1 MRRHFISSFALLI
14 AVELGLAAWGWAD
27 ENGRPSTATRAPSSA
42 VGVGDAATTDV
53 PNNSAAAESKP
64 ASPPAEP
71 NSRVPTLAKR
81 KTDAAPAAD
90 PAPADAAAP
99 GDAKPRASDPP
110 AVSGEPLRPIP
121 DPQEGA
127 PVPVEA
133 ASFKGVT
140 PGVAT
145 KADVQKAWGPPK
157 ATAVAD
163 GSPVKLYAV
172 VPFRQV
178 EVHYAANKVSA
189 IVIRLERTFPAE
201 AVAKTLDLMMVR
213 PVAVSNNV
221 GEVLGQAYP
230 ERGVMLA
237 FEPSKGPGKASTN
250 VAEIVI
256 EPISAETFVL
266 RAEAAMDS
274 RYDLARHDLEQ
285 ALSLEPGNARAHWL
299 LGRVLAATE
308 ELSKAVAEAAEAAR
322 LEPKNAQYRV
332 TLAQLLV
339 RANRLSEALDE
350 AHHALD
356 LSEGRPHVR
365 ARATCLIGDLTASG
379 AKPDFKKA
387 LSFHTQAIQLAD
399 PLRGDPHPAIRYAAK
414 EVFVDAHLGAAHDIA
429 WGAWKEKSKAVVRW
443 LERAAAEANDMAA
456 KEGSGPE
463 PLFRVH
469 TRALA
474 AYVGL
479 RGELDPEA
487 EVKAVLDAGGQVIA
501 AAHDPTRRTQAEW
514 ELGMALYDAVQ
525 IAQARTDHAGA
536 AIWRVGR
543 PVPGE
548 GQRGEAVARDRLS
561 LGPAVLP
568 PRRGSRPARRRP
580 QDRRCLVRQG
590 PAVVGSPLAG
600 RRGRRSRPPGRS
612 LRQHGRLLLGNRPA
626 AEGRRAD
633 ATGHPLDRASREQ
646 NGFDRSALAVPY
658 SNLAAMHRALGAP
671 ADAARD
677 QEMASRAKDGKVK

>member
-1 MRRHFISSFALLI
+1 MP
-14 AVELGLAAWGWAD
+14 D
-27 ENGRPSTATRAPSSA
+27 
-42 VGVGDAATTDV
+42 
-53 PNNSAAAESKP
+53 NSAAAESKP
-64 ASPPAEP
+64 GSPPVEP

-81 KTDAAPAAD
+81 KTDAVGARPI
-90 PAPADAAAP
+90 PPQP
-99 GDAKPRASDPP
+99 IRRRRRGRTAKPRASDPP

-121 DPQEGA
+121 DPQEGP
-127 PVPVEA
+127 PVSVEA

-163 GSPVKLYAV
+163 GSPVELYAV

-201 AVAKTLDLMMVR
+201 AVAKTLDLTTVR
-213 PVAVSNNV
+213 PVAVSNNM

-237 FEPSKGPGKASTN
+237 FEPSKGPGKATTN

-256 EPISAETFVL
+256 EPVSAETFVL
-266 RAEAAMDS
+266 RAETAMDS

-299 LGRVLAATE
+299 LGRVLAETE
-308 ELSKAVAEAAEAAR
+308 ELSKAVAEAAEAVR

-339 RANRLSEALDE
+339 QSQPLERGPRRSPAGPRHERGPAARSGAGDLSGRRPDGLGSEARFQ
-350 AHHALD
+350 
-356 LSEGRPHVR
+356 EG
-365 ARATCLIGDLTASG
+365 AR
-379 AKPDFKKA
+379 
-387 LSFHTQAIQLAD
+387 FHTQAIQLAD
-399 PLRGDPHPAIRYAAK
+399 PLRAIPIRRFDMRRRKCSSTPILAPPTTLPGESGKRNEGRGRAGRAGRGGGQRHGRQGR
-414 EVFVDAHLGAAHDIA
+414 ERPGAALP
-429 WGAWKEKSKAVVRW
+429 R
-443 LERAAAEANDMAA
+443 
-456 KEGSGPE
+456 PY
-463 PLFRVH
+463 
-469 TRALA
+469 RALA

-479 RGELDPEA
+479 RGEVDPEA
-487 EVKAVLDAGGQVIA
+487 EVKAVLDAGSKLIA
-501 AAHDPTRRTQAEW
+501 AAHDPRRRTQIQW

-536 AIWRVGR
+536 CGTANRPPSTWRS
-543 PVPGE
+543 
-548 GQRGEAVARDRLS
+548 QRGEAVARDRVP
-561 LGPAVLP
+561 LGPAVFP
-568 PRRGSRPARRRP
+568 PRRDSRPARRRP
-580 QDRRCLVRQG
+580 QGRRGLVRQG

-600 RRGRRSRPPGRS
+600 RRGRRSGPPGRS

-626 AEGRRAD
+626 TEGRRA
-633 ATGHPLDRASREQ
+633 
-646 NGFDRSALAVPY
+646 
-658 SNLAAMHRALGAP
+658 
-671 ADAARD
+671 
-677 QEMASRAKDGKVK
+677 